1 MMLIWKMLNL
11 TNKHYQSSSKFIH
24 LHYSFAIGVWAA
36 RKISWP
42 CARLSLNYKN
52 AQFSARAELHR
63 LSDGLEKKKKSLA
76 KRSNRNV
83 IRCAQKLMTD
93 AHQIVQRC
101 EKMQKI
107 SFQRLS
113 ILSLLARTFPI
124 HLRLPLLL
132 RCVTLSRLFCVS
144 WSFLSFF
151 CHIHLNAPWPTRA
164 GQHIITRLRALK
176 KNITRLTFL
185 ILLRNDKV
193 VTDPFTRT
201 HTRNITGEK
210 DETYTK

>member
-151 CHIHLNAPWPTRA
+151 ATYISMHE
-164 GQHIITRLRALK
+164 HIITRLRALK

-193 VTDPFTRT
+193 VTDPFART
-201 HTRNITGEK
+201 HTRRK
-210 DETYTK
+210 RTKPNTK